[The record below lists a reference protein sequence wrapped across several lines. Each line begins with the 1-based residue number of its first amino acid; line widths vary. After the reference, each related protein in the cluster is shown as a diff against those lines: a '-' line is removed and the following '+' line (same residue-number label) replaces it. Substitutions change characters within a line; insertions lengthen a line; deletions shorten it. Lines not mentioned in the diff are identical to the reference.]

1 MKDRFKRYTAAILS
15 ISLVFASF
23 NLVYANNGEQII
35 IYHTNDSHGY
45 VQGDGE
51 KITGIDMAAA
61 LKKNTP
67 DSLLVDAGDATQGL
81 PIASINKGAGVIE
94 LMNIAGY
101 DLMTPGNHEF
111 DFGEEQFLSN
121 VKRAEFPV
129 VSANV
134 YKNDALLLEGVQE
147 GNKGCH
153 TIIEKNGVKIGFFGL
168 TTTQTATATNP
179 FGIKNIEF
187 RNETECAKRE
197 IDELEAEDADVII
210 AVCHI
215 GNGDA
220 PCTSTEL
227 ANSMTGEYQG
237 KIDVI
242 IDGHSHSVENI
253 VQNDTLIV
261 QTGCNMSSVGQLTL
275 NVSGDDVTASDKLLT
290 PKDLT
295 DIASD
300 ADVSE
305 KIEQIKEEQKNM
317 LSQKLGTA
325 VVTFW
330 AGWIGNI
337 APGRFVETN
346 YGDFTADAFQ
356 NAGKEF
362 LKAENNNTPVI
373 AVENGGGIRESLPN
387 GEITKESLISAFPF
401 SNTLYLKEITPKI
414 LYDVMEV
421 SGSML
426 DGQDTETGM
435 LLQTNIFGGFLQI
448 SGFTVEFNPNG
459 TNEKVTS
466 ITLDGDNK
474 PLDRNDSSNKIM
486 LVSNNYIMNGGNDY
500 TMLGSLPKYGEIGG
514 EVETIQLYLEKCL
527 ESGVLNDY
535 TGNKKRIVMNG
546 GYTPQDYKAFIKI
559 TDESGNSVENKKLS
573 YRVDGG
579 NRQNAVTDSN
589 GLLTIVLSD
598 GAHGI
603 RLGDNQQE
611 VYVNNY
617 TGLGITED
625 SIRSF
630 PSIVYLV
637 DGSCDTVEETTETTT
652 LDTFVNTVKVSV
664 NDSTIEI
671 NNNVFDIDTKPY
683 ISDGSVMV
691 PLRVVALAVLG
702 GDLENPDNSNKVNW
716 DNISKTAS
724 INFNGETVEFKAG
737 NEYMYID
744 GKANKMDNNVGAEIK
759 EGRMYIP
766 FRALGDAL
774 GASVNWIENTKTV
787 VFQVK

>member
-179 FGIKNIEF
+179 FGVKNIEF

-300 ADVSE
+300 AGVSE

-325 VVTFW
+325 AVTFW

-474 PLDRNDSSNKIM
+474 PLDRNDSSTKIM

-559 TDESGNSVENKKLS
+559 TDESGNTVENKKLS

-630 PSIVYLV
+630 PSIVYLA

-702 GDLENPDNSNKVNW
+702 GNLENPDNSNKVSW